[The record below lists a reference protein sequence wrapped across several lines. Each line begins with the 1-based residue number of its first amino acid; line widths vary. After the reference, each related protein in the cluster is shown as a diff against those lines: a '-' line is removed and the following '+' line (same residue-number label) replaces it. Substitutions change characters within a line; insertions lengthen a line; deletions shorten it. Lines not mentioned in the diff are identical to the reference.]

1 MGGLYIHDPWRWVI
15 MSKKITKRE
24 EMVNQIQNLY
34 VGAEKALSE
43 GQKKKIFF
51 ALRDFRNPEVKFNA
65 KSAQAFIDKLKTL
78 QGVQKASAPASTGV
92 DVTGVVSVK
101 CIGHWTI
108 SKDECETP
116 YRVMCD
122 TTITGTRQEL
132 GARGTRCDTCFK
144 AHKPAQWVPKNNT
157 KTVK

>member
-1 MGGLYIHDPWRWVI
+1 

-34 VGAEKALSE
+34 VGAQKALDE
-43 GQKKKIFF
+43 DQKKTIFA
-51 ALRDFRNPEVKFNA
+51 ALREFRNSEIKFNA
-65 KSAQAFIDKLKTL
+65 KRAQAFIDKLKTL
-78 QGVQKASAPASTGV
+78 QGVQKSSAPTSAAV

-122 TTITGTRQEL
+122 TIITGTRLEV

-144 AHKPAQWVPKNNT
+144 ANKPAQWVPKNNT
-157 KTVK
+157 KTIK